1 MLSAELDR
9 QVVRHGPP
17 HQEGR
22 GAAQDRRQ
30 TGTLLQTLA
39 VPARHLSHPQVDE
52 GGRRHSFITLT
63 LFVVCVLLLFG
74 GRGVVARGMFR
85 HTKTL
90 IQMLAVPA
98 RHPSHPG
105 WTKLERSASF
115 TKVNMVLKV
124 HRNGNSLSVF
134 ALLCSNK

>member
-1 MLSAELDR
+1 MYVLFIIINWRGVAVLSAELDR

-39 VPARHLSHPQVDE
+39 VPARHLSHPQADQ

-63 LFVVCVLLLFG
+63 FFVVCLLLLFG
-74 GRGVVARGMFR
+74 GWLGG
-85 HTKTL
+85 
-90 IQMLAVPA
+90 
-98 RHPSHPG
+98 
-105 WTKLERSASF
+105 
-115 TKVNMVLKV
+115 
-124 HRNGNSLSVF
+124 
-134 ALLCSNK
+134 CSDTQKP